1 MVISSW
7 AADDDDNE
15 GVDGWVGGEAK
26 RTDGWMDITGSG
38 PTKSCVPHHQPVN
51 EQNPAAVFNLRHKK
65 DISL

>member
-7 AADDDDNE
+7 AADDDDE
-15 GVDGWVGGEAK
+15 GVGGEAK